1 MFQPFRVKYN
11 NDSTYLK
18 FLNGIYLEG
27 ASPPIDRMVIN
38 SAWFYSA
45 LFVHDFFRFYAKL
58 AELRQRIRANSVPN
72 SLNKDLD
79 SVQEDTNN
87 LDSFTKT
94 STLPKT
100 NRKPDLNT
108 SSLPRSIKPR
118 MQTVLESEQLNLEQE
133 QEQRFKR
140 DFF

>member
-1 MFQPFRVKYN
+1 
-11 NDSTYLK
+11 
-18 FLNGIYLEG
+18 
-27 ASPPIDRMVIN
+27 MVMN

-45 LFVHDFFRFYAKL
+45 SFVHDFFRFYAKL

-140 DFF
+140 DFGDFLRWKGQSK

>member
-1 MFQPFRVKYN
+1 MFPH
-11 NDSTYLK
+11 
-18 FLNGIYLEG
+18 
-27 ASPPIDRMVIN
+27 IDKMVIN
-38 SAWFYSA
+38 SAWFYFAS
-45 LFVHDFFRFYAKL
+45 FVHDFFRFYAKL

-140 DFF
+140 DFGDFLRWKGQSK